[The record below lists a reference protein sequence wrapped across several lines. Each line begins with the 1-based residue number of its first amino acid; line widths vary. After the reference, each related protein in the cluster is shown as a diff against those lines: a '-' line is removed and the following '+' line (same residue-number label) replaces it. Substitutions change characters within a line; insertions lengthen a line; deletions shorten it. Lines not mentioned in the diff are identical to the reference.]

1 MIYLYDNALVEDL
14 DNSFNAHVSNPVV
27 RVISPEQALGV
38 VAQVQEDQIQ
48 FPIIALERP
57 DSIEINKELSNFAW
71 MHRGVPAVFDK
82 KENNFYHEKAIPINL
97 SYVLSILTSNQADM
111 DEIIREIIFKYTAMY
126 FLSIR
131 IPYESK
137 REISFGVIIDQDS
150 GIQKKSGL
158 SEYTETGQLYQSSI
172 VLRCEGCV
180 LVHYTPVHLK
190 RGVVEIE
197 PV

>member
-14 DNSFNAHVSNPVV
+14 NKSFNPDVSHPVV
-27 RVISPEQALGV
+27 RVISPDQILGV
-38 VAQVQEDQIQ
+38 AAQAQEDQIS
-48 FPIIALERP
+48 FPIVALERP
-57 DSIEINKELSNFAW
+57 DSIQIKTELTNFAW

-82 KENNFYHEKAIPINL
+82 NENNFYRERAIPIDL
-97 SYVLSILTSNQADM
+97 SYVLTVITTNQADM
-111 DEIIREIIFKYTAMY
+111 DEILRELIFKYTSMY
-126 FLSIR
+126 FLCIR

-137 REISFGVIIDQDS
+137 REISFGVSIDQGT

-158 SEYTETGQLYQSSI
+158 SEYSETGQLYQSSI
-172 VLRCEGCV
+172 LLRCEGCV
-180 LVHYTPVHLK
+180 LIHYTPVHLK